1 MLQRRRF
8 QAFGAAMALEAVL
21 LGGLLS
27 WVAARPATAQLPAVL
42 LDIAPAQVA
51 EKVLPKIS
59 LPVQKPKQQPTP
71 VQPKPVA
78 LVKPQLPQPEPV
90 KPVTAPPPQAPV
102 VPTAE
107 PAPPVPVAVPAPAP
121 AVTPPAPPPPAQ
133 PVAIG
138 PSDEYKASVTAAVQA
153 AFSYPPAAAQM
164 GYHGRVRVAF
174 TLQDAHPSG
183 PRILVSGGMQMID
196 RAALRTV
203 LVASYP
209 AAPRN
214 LVGTAINFEVWIEF
228 RP

>member
-1 MLQRRRF
+1 
-8 QAFGAAMALEAVL
+8 
-21 LGGLLS
+21 
-27 WVAARPATAQLPAVL
+27 
-42 LDIAPAQVA
+42 
-51 EKVLPKIS
+51 
-59 LPVQKPKQQPTP
+59 LPVQKPKQEPTP

-78 LVKPQLPQPEPV
+78 LVKPQLPPPEPV
-90 KPVTAPPPQAPV
+90 KPVTAPPPQAAV
-102 VPTAE
+102 VPMAE
-107 PAPPVPVAVPAPAP
+107 PAPPVPVAAPAPAP
-121 AVTPPAPPPPAQ
+121 APAATPPAPPPPAQ
-133 PVAIG
+133 PVVIG

-174 TLQDAHPSG
+174 TLQDGHPSG

-214 LVGTAINFEVWIEF
+214 LLGAAINFEVWIEF